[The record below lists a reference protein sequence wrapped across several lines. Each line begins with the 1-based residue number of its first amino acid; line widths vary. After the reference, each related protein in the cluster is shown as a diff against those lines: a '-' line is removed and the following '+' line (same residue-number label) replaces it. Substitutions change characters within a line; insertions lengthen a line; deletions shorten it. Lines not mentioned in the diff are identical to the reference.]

1 MRGWGDFL
9 HFFLHFRF
17 YCGKIGAE
25 PPKNHI
31 YVVSFGGHGTI
42 AQLVEQMTFNHW
54 VQGSSPCGPTTNKK
68 SPNGGV
74 FYLWH
79 GQVDE
84 NPWVRHDSWQEQ
96 ALLRAVRALRVERVP
111 VAAIVFNKNCL
122 SSPDYLLVEFKH
134 RRRRTLF
141 LAAFAAV
148 FLSF

>member
-1 MRGWGDFL
+1 MRGRGDFL

-31 YVVSFGGHGTI
+31 YVVSFGVHGTI

-111 VAAIVFNKNCL
+111 VAAHLCDGWECAVPVVPPLISPPYRRVFFCFF
-122 SSPDYLLVEFKH
+122 V
-134 RRRRTLF
+134 
-141 LAAFAAV
+141 
-148 FLSF
+148 